1 MKLKKLKHT
10 ITEVL
15 LKSHQTL
22 LRRTFILIHVI
33 VFQEKILIIRQKI
46 KINNK
51 LKN

>member
-10 ITEVL
+10 ITKVL
-15 LKSHQTL
+15 VKSHQIL

-46 KINNK
+46 
-51 LKN
+51 